1 MLDYY
6 WIPNSMQVFI
16 KKTDAL
22 TSLSTDHLPI
32 TFSCFKNKEGNRER
46 EAFGNLI
53 TASLKMNNM
62 FIR

>member
-1 MLDYY
+1 
-6 WIPNSMQVFI
+6 MQVFI

-46 EAFGNLI
+46 EASGNLI